1 MAQHCYYRPLL
12 SYLGLCVLPVVNM
25 AELEAA
31 LVDWLNSLN
40 LSHSVVSVGDM
51 RDGVLLHEVLGKLY
65 AGTGEISKEPHW
77 AMQLC
82 SLHFE
87 EAALLRLLHSLGLE
101 NLHKERI
108 LRGVVE
114 RGEGLVE
121 LLGEV
126 LCAAVTCE
134 KKDIF
139 LAAMQRLRQQ
149 SQHTLK
155 DFIQATLQP
164 PPDDT
169 FGSQPVLPAEKTHR
183 SPTRDRRNTLTA
195 LLVAEGALPR
205 SPATDFGLSVENAT
219 LKVEREKLE
228 RELGEV
234 VQKQEAAVA
243 AENARL
249 AGLSTIYEQQ
259 LKTLQKKIEGLES
272 NLRESRQTFYEEKTQ
287 LLAST
292 RALEMQLVERQQEL
306 QQVKSDKACLAEDLA
321 QAYRL
326 KDDWAN
332 KHIACRDEVLGLRR
346 ELASKVA
353 RLGVVEREVS
363 RLSECRVDT
372 QETEKVD
379 REVEKLR
386 ERVDKLMSQLRRR
399 EERVASLRTEREELR
414 QALKRERQVMKE
426 VMFEAN
432 STLRELGFLIDR
444 RSV

>member
-1 MAQHCYYRPLL
+1 MA
-12 SYLGLCVLPVVNM
+12 V
-25 AELEAA
+25 LEAA

-65 AGTGEISKEPHW
+65 AGTGEMSKEPHW

-82 SLHFE
+82 SLHLE
-87 EAALLRLLHSLGLE
+87 EAALLRLLHSLGELAQG
-101 NLHKERI
+101 KEFARW
-108 LRGVVE
+108 
-114 RGEGLVE
+114 GEGLVE
-121 LLGEV
+121 LLGV

-134 KKDIF
+134 KKGIF

-259 LKTLQKKIEGLES
+259 LKTLQKKIEGLER
-272 NLRESRQTFYEEKTQ
+272 NLRESRQTFYEEKT
-287 LLAST
+287 
-292 RALEMQLVERQQEL
+292 
-306 QQVKSDKACLAEDLA
+306 D
-321 QAYRL
+321 
-326 KDDWAN
+326 
-332 KHIACRDEVLGLRR
+332 
-346 ELASKVA
+346 
-353 RLGVVEREVS
+353 
-363 RLSECRVDT
+363 
-372 QETEKVD
+372 
-379 REVEKLR
+379 
-386 ERVDKLMSQLRRR
+386 
-399 EERVASLRTEREELR
+399 
-414 QALKRERQVMKE
+414 
-426 VMFEAN
+426 
-432 STLRELGFLIDR
+432 
-444 RSV
+444 